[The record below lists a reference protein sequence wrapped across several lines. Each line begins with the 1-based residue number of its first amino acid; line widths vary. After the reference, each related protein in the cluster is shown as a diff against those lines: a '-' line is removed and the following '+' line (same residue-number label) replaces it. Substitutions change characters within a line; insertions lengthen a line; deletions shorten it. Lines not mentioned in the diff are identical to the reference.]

1 MLVGLMQFGGQP
13 PDRLVRVLGERAR
26 RRGMQ
31 SHRAPAGAKGA
42 TLPLFDVAAVSRK
55 AGFVSS
61 VSPLTPLPAWF
72 CQDTSEISPG
82 GSRSL
87 RLVEL
92 AVNIKKCRAPRRSRA
107 TRRSLAPRLADA
119 G

>member
-13 PDRLVRVLGERAR
+13 PDRLVRVLGARAR

-42 TLPLFDVAAVSRK
+42 RLPLFDVAAVSRT

-61 VSPLTPLPAWF
+61 VSSAEARGPGFRRGWLILVTGGNETLCRYGSANAEIPRQAARSTLT
-72 CQDTSEISPG
+72 
-82 GSRSL
+82 
-87 RLVEL
+87 
-92 AVNIKKCRAPRRSRA
+92 PRRSAASHKIR
-107 TRRSLAPRLADA
+107 
-119 G
+119 